1 VNVRRSILLGV
12 VGTVVI
18 GATFVLRTTT
28 RSPASAE
35 GSTVPTT
42 TAVSVTTVVVQPS
55 AVDIALRAVRL
66 TGDIATAGFISR
78 NDLLDSVASTRFAP
92 TMRSTAA
99 TQLTEFTTA
108 VGASGVPA
116 ADVVWEELPL
126 TATVSEQGASSAR
139 VTVWSVLIVGVPGHG
154 SARQIWRTST
164 IGLVHEVS
172 GWRVDSWTATPG
184 PTPSPAS
191 NGAVSDL
198 PSVVEVL
205 SWPPATAEVA

>member
-1 VNVRRSILLGV
+1 VTVRRSILFAI

-35 GSTVPTT
+35 GSMVPTT
-42 TAVSVTTVVVQPS
+42 TAVSIAPVVVQPS
-55 AVDIALRAVRL
+55 AVDVALRAVRL

-78 NDLLDSVASTRFAP
+78 NDLIDSVASAQFAP

-99 TQLTEFTTA
+99 SQLTEFTAA
-108 VGASGVPA
+108 VGASGVSA

-126 TATVSEQGASSAR
+126 TARVAEQSATSAR
-139 VTVWSVLIVGVPGHG
+139 VTVWSVLILGVPGHG
-154 SARQIWRTST
+154 SARQMWRTST
-164 IGLVHEVS
+164 IGLVLEVS

-184 PTPSPAS
+184 PTPSPAT
-191 NGAVSDL
+191 NGAISDL
-198 PSVVEVL
+198 PSMVEVL
-205 SWPPATAEVA
+205 SWPLTTAGVA

>member
-1 VNVRRSILLGV
+1 VNVRRSILVAIAGI
-12 VGTVVI
+12 VVI

-35 GSTVPTT
+35 GSMVPTT

-55 AVDIALRAVRL
+55 AIDVALRAVRL

-78 NDLLDSVASTRFAP
+78 NDLIDSVASARFAP

-99 TQLTEFTTA
+99 AQLTEFTAA

-116 ADVVWEELPL
+116 VDVVWEELPL
-126 TATVSEQGASSAR
+126 TARVAEQSATSTE
-139 VTVWSVLIVGVPGHG
+139 VTVWSVLIIGAPGHG
-154 SARQIWRTST
+154 SARQVWRTST
-164 IGLVHEVS
+164 IGLVHEFS

-184 PTPSPAS
+184 PTPSPAV

-205 SWPPATAEVA
+205 SWPPATAGVA